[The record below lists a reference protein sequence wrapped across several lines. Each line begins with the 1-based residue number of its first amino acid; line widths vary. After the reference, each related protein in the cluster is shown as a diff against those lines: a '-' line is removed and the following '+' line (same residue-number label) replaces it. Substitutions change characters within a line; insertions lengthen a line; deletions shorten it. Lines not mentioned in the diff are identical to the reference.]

1 MKIHVFLLGG
11 VELLKGNRLL
21 ESNHLLANFLLN
33 IWTSW
38 RSAWASQTL
47 SLVCFFFCSVCC
59 VWPWRTTS
67 PKPSAVRW
75 RLDVRC
81 ELMQVMMTLH
91 LQKGD
96 WKRHGMYRVF
106 FENFNMHIMTSY
118 IIILK
123 LIVMFLPDCS
133 ILRKYACC
141 LCILSLHSLLWD
153 AKGRSTSHT
162 ALLPSG
168 SHKAEFT
175 GLGSWYQLVWERYPM
190 AILWFAVSVESC
202 FLYNYPNW
210 CNICCSS
217 TVYPFVVWMTGLFI
231 YISAVGVVSF
241 KL

>member
-1 MKIHVFLLGG
+1 
-11 VELLKGNRLL
+11 
-21 ESNHLLANFLLN
+21 
-33 IWTSW
+33 
-38 RSAWASQTL
+38 
-47 SLVCFFFCSVCC
+47 
-59 VWPWRTTS
+59 
-67 PKPSAVRW
+67 
-75 RLDVRC
+75 
-81 ELMQVMMTLH
+81 
-91 LQKGD
+91 
-96 WKRHGMYRVF
+96 
-106 FENFNMHIMTSY
+106 MTSY

-153 AKGRSTSHT
+153 AKDRSTSHT
-162 ALLPSG
+162 ALLLSG

-231 YISAVGVVSF
+231 YLRLGLFPSSFRDSCQAIVVNQTIEWDHVVHNFSPGLNMTWHTWNASSCWINEMSEQQAT
-241 KL
+241 K